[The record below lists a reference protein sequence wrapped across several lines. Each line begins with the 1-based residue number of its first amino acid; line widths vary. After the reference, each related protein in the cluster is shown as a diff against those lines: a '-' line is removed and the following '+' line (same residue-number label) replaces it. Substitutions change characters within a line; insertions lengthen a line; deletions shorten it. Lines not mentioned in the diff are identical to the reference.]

1 MAFSN
6 VQLPWIS
13 ALKSTSSDCKKFDK
27 AIFHTEEYHHKW
39 NILYLESLFAS
50 IKPCIPPLRFASQQF
65 SPCNSMGVLFDKGG
79 ILAAVAQN
87 LLQHLRDY
95 LMKADIIIN
104 KCYIK
109 PLFPLELVS
118 ISI

>member
-1 MAFSN
+1 
-6 VQLPWIS
+6 
-13 ALKSTSSDCKKFDK
+13 
-27 AIFHTEEYHHKW
+27 
-39 NILYLESLFAS
+39 
-50 IKPCIPPLRFASQQF
+50 
-65 SPCNSMGVLFDKGG
+65 MGVLFDKGG

-109 PLFPLELVS
+109 PIFPLELVS
-118 ISI
+118 IFI